1 MAAWLLAGVA
11 FAAFERNFGQS
22 WQQIS
27 MNRFDALLAGLVSTT
42 IAFFLLERI
51 LQSYLAPYVFP
62 DGKLFDVKGTRRIN
76 LTVRLYAVFVAIN
89 LIPFLAILTS
99 LYRIAVSG
107 RNAID
112 SLEIF
117 SCEMND
123 SDYYNQTYLNFSPH

>member
-27 MNRFDALLAGLVSTT
+27 LNRFDALLAGLVSTT

-62 DGKLFDVKGTRRIN
+62 DGKLYDVKGTRRIH
-76 LTVRLYAVFVAIN
+76 LTVRLYAVFVAVN